1 MPGMTRREEL
11 LEKLGQAGT
20 LNLIFQL
27 TDQCVLS
34 CRYCFAKGSHPAGS
48 LRIADEL
55 LEAAIRSAFDTRHGE
70 VSFEWTGGEPFLAGI
85 DFYRKVDRL
94 QKKYATKPYA
104 NTIQTSG
111 YVHDR
116 ELIAWLAGHGF
127 HISSTIDGPPEL
139 HDLQRPAN
147 SGGPSLATVLAT
159 RETIIEHQGNCGCIC
174 TVTKNSLGK
183 EGAILDFYRSL
194 GIEAF
199 HSNPYHYFSENLVGD
214 ESLALDADG
223 YAAYFIAQFNA
234 WFEGGRELPMP
245 GTLNYI
251 LRSLVAGAG
260 LKQSLCT
267 FGGRC
272 LTNFLAITP
281 NGDAWLC
288 PKFAG
293 FASMRLGNVGETAI
307 ADILSDANP
316 AMSRLIEQRLEAM
329 HACEAEECRFQY
341 LCNGG
346 CPYYSFIASGGRSI
360 AEKDSLCAGKQ
371 LLFEYLESVVEL
383 IDPAQLPEPQSP
395 EHA

>member
-1 MPGMTRREEL
+1 MTTREAFL
-11 LEKLGQAGT
+11 DMLGQAGT

-34 CRYCFAKGSHPAGS
+34 CRYCFAKGSHKTGS
-48 LRIADEL
+48 LRIPDDL
-55 LEAAIRSAFDTRHGE
+55 LEAAIRSAFDTRHCE

-94 QKKYATKPYA
+94 QKQYATKPYA

-116 ELIAWLAGHGF
+116 KLIVWLAAHGF

-139 HDLQRPAN
+139 HDFQRPA
-147 SGGPSLATVLAT
+147 SGGGPSLATVLAT
-159 RETIIEHQGNCGCIC
+159 RETIIEHQGHCGCIC
-174 TVTKNSLGK
+174 TVTQNSLGK

-199 HSNPYHYFSENLVGD
+199 HSNPYHFFAQNLVGD
-214 ESLALDADG
+214 ESISLDADG
-223 YAAYFIAQFNA
+223 YAAYFISQFNA
-234 WFEGGRELPMP
+234 WFEGGRKLPMP
-245 GTLNYI
+245 GTLNYV
-251 LRSLVAGAG
+251 LRSLVAGVG
-260 LKQSLCT
+260 LKQSVCT

-281 NGDAWLC
+281 DGDAWLC

-293 FASMRLGNVGETAI
+293 FDVMCLGNVGEMSI
-307 ADILSDANP
+307 PDILSDANP
-316 AMSRLIEQRLEAM
+316 AMAQLIDQRLQSIC
-329 HACEAEECRFQY
+329 ACEAEECRFQY
-341 LCNGG
+341 LCNAG
-346 CPYYSFIASGGRSI
+346 CPYYSFIASGGRNI
-360 AEKDSLCAGKQ
+360 AAKDSLCAGKQ

-383 IDPAQLPEPQSP
+383 IDPGELPEPQHP
-395 EHA
+395 